1 MFLYDVSL
9 NNAMTNRV
17 SMSFTPNE
25 IKLIDQIAER
35 MGEPRSSVV
44 KTIVVIYIMKEDK
57 KML

>member
-17 SMSFTPNE
+17 SVSFTPNE